1 MKNIKSKGIT
11 MVNIIRIRSEPCSI
25 CNKTLALG
33 IPADK
38 LAPDVTGLDL
48 LLDLHG
54 IDDEQSHARLLYVDV
69 KGVVR
74 TISTITKF
82 TSLIHQNAASD

>member
-1 MKNIKSKGIT
+1 
-11 MVNIIRIRSEPCSI
+11 MVSIIRLRTEPCSI

-33 IPADK
+33 IQADN

-48 LLDLHG
+48 FLDLHG
-54 IDDEQSHARLLYVDV
+54 IDDEQRHARLLYVDAE
-69 KGVVR
+69 GSVR

-82 TSLIHQNAASD
+82 TSLIHQNADSD

>member
-1 MKNIKSKGIT
+1 MA
-11 MVNIIRIRSEPCSI
+11 NIIRLRTEPCSI

-48 LLDLHG
+48 FLDLHG
-54 IDDEQSHARLLYVDV
+54 IDDEQPHARLLYVDAE
-69 KGVVR
+69 GSVR
-74 TISTITKF
+74 TISTISKF
-82 TSLIHQNAASD
+82 TSLIHPNTASD

>member
-1 MKNIKSKGIT
+1 
-11 MVNIIRIRSEPCSI
+11 MVNIIRLRTEPCSI

-33 IPADK
+33 ISEDK

-48 LLDLHG
+48 FLDLHG
-54 IDDEQSHARLLYVDV
+54 IDDEEAHARLLYVDAE
-69 KGVVR
+69 GVVR

-82 TSLIHQNAASD
+82 TSLIHKNAPSN